1 LSKLTNVD
9 SNGIVFT
16 RFINTLKLSFL
27 HFLQIFK
34 SKQRNSIIHHLETA
48 IPLKKSGMKNLVT
61 LAYIIVGLQIVNA
74 QNATVS
80 DTLSQSTQSNEN
92 TQQVYKIIKT
102 DGGELLGKILT
113 QNNREILLQSI
124 DGREIYIP
132 QHKIQ
137 KIEKL
142 DSTEFNQKGEF
153 VGNDPFATRYF
164 LSTNGFALKEGDS
177 YILYNWWGP
186 EIQFGLKNNIS
197 LGVIST
203 WIGAPIIGTIKKSW
217 EINKN
222 KHVAIGALLGTGSY
236 GRFDLY
242 GGLPFASLTLGE
254 KTRNVSLS
262 AGYGAISYNEFQDF
276 NYTPDWQ
283 TKRVFDGA
291 TMFSVSGMFKVST
304 SISFVFESFFA
315 FKEAN
320 LGDNGDTSSSNLIGF
335 VSPGFRFQQNPGKA
349 FQVGFTGAFSD
360 GIPIPIPMIQWYR
373 KF

>member
-1 LSKLTNVD
+1 
-9 SNGIVFT
+9 
-16 RFINTLKLSFL
+16 
-27 HFLQIFK
+27 
-34 SKQRNSIIHHLETA
+34 
-48 IPLKKSGMKNLVT
+48 MKNLVT
-61 LAYIIVGLQIVNA
+61 LVIITLSLQIVNA
-74 QNATVS
+74 QKTIVA

-92 TQQVYKIIKT
+92 IQQIYKIIKT
-102 DGGELLGKILT
+102 DGGELRGKILT
-113 QNNREILLQSI
+113 QNNREILLQTI

-132 QHKIQ
+132 QHTIQ

-153 VGNDPFATRYF
+153 IGNDPFATRYF

-197 LGVIST
+197 LGVMST

-254 KTRNVSLS
+254 KTRNISLS
-262 AGYGAISYNEFQDF
+262 AGYGAVSYYQFQYISDEYISDEYNSYQYPEIE
-276 NYTPDWQ
+276 
-283 TKRVFDGA
+283 RVVDKA

-304 SISFVFESFFA
+304 SISLVFESFFA

-320 LGDNGDTSSSNLIGF
+320 RRTNGNTSSSNLIGF
-335 VSPGFRFQQNPGKA
+335 VSPGFRFQQTPGKA
-349 FQVGFTGAFSD
+349 FQVGFTGAFSN